1 MSGSTSAA
9 SKATSTPFA
18 VATATN
24 AAPTSSPI
32 YNLVGVNSA
41 GPTSSGGLAGTGA
54 IYNLP
59 TGTQPFAYP
68 ALPSGGAG
76 GPNDPNFNQGQNTAG
91 GGSGS
96 SSNLGLIVGV
106 TVAGV
111 VVIAMA
117 GLLLQRYRSR
127 SRTNTLNSHQTRSRN
142 KNNHQTPRD
151 NSASA
156 QAAGGY
162 INGGEEERGGDRA
175 KLARS
180 FTIRKPPSVYIEDDQ
195 DLDQTGHPRYKSAS
209 DAMNH
214 PYYGDHRT
222 PGLVEYELSDTSG
235 QKYGPSS
242 VAERKRYV
250 EQQQRKVMDEYE
262 MFNPHMDAP
271 PTSPYP
277 PSHLTSAPSYTSAA
291 TVTPGP
297 LSPTMAPSM
306 GGRSP
311 RVQHHP
317 SQSPSPSPFGRSMHH
332 DSNDYQY

>member
-1 MSGSTSAA
+1 MPATTTARPVAQSTAA
-9 SKATSTPFA
+9 ATP
-18 VATATN
+18 TASPG
-24 AAPTSSPI
+24 APVFRFP
-32 YNLVGVNSA
+32 VPDPSA
-41 GPTSSGGLAGTGA
+41 GANPIGGSGA

-59 TGTQPFAYP
+59 TGTVPFGYP
-68 ALPSGGAG
+68 AMPSGAGG
-76 GPNDPNFNQGQNTAG
+76 GPNDPNFNQGHSTAG
-91 GGSGS
+91 GTGSQ
-96 SSNLGLIVGV
+96 SNLGLIVGV

-111 VVIAMA
+111 AVLAMA
-117 GLLLQRYRSR
+117 GLMMQRYRAR
-127 SRTNTLNSHQTRSRN
+127 SRTNTINSHQTRSRN
-142 KNNHQTPRD
+142 KNNQTA
-151 NSASA
+151 NASSSGA
-156 QAAGGY
+156 GAAGA
-162 INGGEEERGGDRA
+162 GGDEDRGDRA

-180 FTIRKPPSVYIEDDQ
+180 FTIRQPPSVYIEDDQ

-209 DAMNH
+209 DALNH
-214 PYYGDHRT
+214 PYYGDHHRT

-277 PSHLTSAPSYTSAA
+277 PSQLTSAPSYTSAA
-291 TVTPGP
+291 TPGP

-311 RVQHHP
+311 RVHHHHP
-317 SQSPSPSPFGRSMHH
+317 SQSPSPFGRPMHQH
-332 DSNDYQY
+332 DSNDYRY

>member
-1 MSGSTSAA
+1 MPTSTA
-9 SKATSTPFA
+9 SKAVGQTTAAATP
-18 VATATN
+18 T
-24 AAPTSSPI
+24 AAPGIAPGASPTFKFPI
-32 YNLVGVNSA
+32 PDPSA
-41 GPTSSGGLAGTGA
+41 GANPLGGSGA

-59 TGTQPFAYP
+59 TGTAPFGYP
-68 ALPSGGAG
+68 AMPSGAGG
-76 GPNDPNFNQGQNTAG
+76 GPNDPNFNQGHSTAG
-91 GGSGS
+91 GTGSQT
-96 SSNLGLIVGV
+96 NLGLIVGV

-111 VVIAMA
+111 AVLAMA
-117 GLLLQRYRSR
+117 GLMMQRYRAR
-127 SRTNTLNSHQTRSRN
+127 SRTNTINSHQNRSRN
-142 KNNHQTPRD
+142 KNNQTA
-151 NSASA
+151 NVSSGGAG
-156 QAAGGY
+156 AAGS
-162 INGGEEERGGDRA
+162 GGEEDRGDRA

-180 FTIRKPPSVYIEDDQ
+180 FTIRQPPNVYIEDDQ

-209 DAMNH
+209 DALNH
-214 PYYGDHRT
+214 PYYGDHHRT

-277 PSHLTSAPSYTSAA
+277 PSQLTSAPSYTSAA
-291 TVTPGP
+291 TPGP
-297 LSPTMAPSM
+297 LSPTMTPSM

-311 RVQHHP
+311 RVNHHHP
-317 SQSPSPSPFGRSMHH
+317 SQSPSPFGRPRHQH